1 MLRVIAQASPQTRIE
16 GRPASATA
24 PRDRIAGFNAR
35 RRVEMWKSTNR
46 ISTFPRRTKKRIDWE
61 WPLHRRNGREGRSE
75 ESVFWENPAEP
86 TPLNLPSLFFL
97 LLARGRSKHES
108 RCSQDAGRC
117 PAGGRSAVLFQDA
130 RDERGGGDGA
140 RRGSGGA
147 GCRERGPGECQARLG
162 ALRAQD
168 HRPARRGRRRRA

>member
-61 WPLHRRNGREGRSE
+61 WPLHRREGSREGITGKLWRFGGTEKDS
-75 ESVFWENPAEP
+75 
-86 TPLNLPSLFFL
+86 T
-97 LLARGRSKHES
+97 GRK
-108 RCSQDAGRC
+108 GT
-117 PAGGRSAVLFQDA
+117 
-130 RDERGGGDGA
+130 RGGQ
-140 RRGSGGA
+140 RREHRATWSLA
-147 GCRERGPGECQARLG
+147 QPG
-162 ALRAQD
+162 
-168 HRPARRGRRRRA
+168 

>member
-61 WPLHRRNGREGRSE
+61 WPLHRREGRSADIRGVVGAHRFPHQ
-75 ESVFWENPAEP
+75 VFVEPANDVLETLDAVPRLPAARELVVLSREP
-86 TPLNLPSLFFL
+86 HHHRWPLQVLERAEQFLP
-97 LLARGRSKHES
+97 A
-108 RCSQDAGRC
+108 
-117 PAGGRSAVLFQDA
+117 
-130 RDERGGGDGA
+130 
-140 RRGSGGA
+140 
-147 GCRERGPGECQARLG
+147 
-162 ALRAQD
+162 
-168 HRPARRGRRRRA
+168 GRRRRAPVLVAEDEHQRSFNP

>member
-61 WPLHRRNGREGRSE
+61 WPLHRKEGNKGRSE
-75 ESVFWENPAEP
+75 EGASSDLEPGAARLTASGRNGVHEKPVGSV
-86 TPLNLPSLFFL
+86 L
-97 LLARGRSKHES
+97 LVYPVSHARVRAGGA
-108 RCSQDAGRC
+108 AGR
-117 PAGGRSAVLFQDA
+117 PASPATPRLSP
-130 RDERGGGDGA
+130 
-140 RRGSGGA
+140 GSI
-147 GCRERGPGECQARLG
+147 RVIRVIRVPG
-162 ALRAQD
+162 
-168 HRPARRGRRRRA
+168 